1 VGDRFRLIYLKS
13 TDLEKPKADEP
24 PSFHEQEETSKDASP
39 SNGFSVQEALST
51 QTIMKQA
58 SADLEHPDPKVRI
71 LAIRYLEQSDAS
83 IALPLLQEV
92 LFDKDPEVRIQA
104 LSSLI
109 KFRNLNIFPLL
120 KKSLKDKEPGVRL
133 LALRGMFQTGEKID
147 LNILLQFL
155 SDESPWVRRKLA
167 TLLGWSQTEGVFPI
181 LMELCKD
188 TESGVRR
195 AALISLITLYPEE
208 SENRLVEAMTDSDPD
223 IRKWA
228 RKTLERMTARPMT
241 GSKGSLSHWG

>member
-1 VGDRFRLIYLKS
+1 VGDRFRLVYLKS
-13 TDLEKPKADEP
+13 TDLEKPKGDEL
-24 PSFHEQEETSKDASP
+24 PSFYAQGETSRNASP
-39 SNGFSVQEALST
+39 SNAFSIQETFST

-58 SADLEHPDPKVRI
+58 NADLEHPDPKVRI
-71 LAIRYLEQSDAS
+71 LAIRYLENSDAS

-167 TLLGWSQTEGVFPI
+167 TLLGWNQTEGVFPI

-188 TESGVRR
+188 TDGGVRR
-195 AALISLITLYPEE
+195 AALVSLTTLYPGE

-228 RKTLERMTARPMT
+228 RETLERMAARPKT
-241 GSKGSLSHWG
+241 GSKASLSH